1 MSDPQRTYLDFE
13 RPIAELDNKIEELE
27 SLSNGETGVD
37 VAAEITALR
46 TKSAK
51 MLADT
56 YAALGPWRKTLVARH
71 PNRPHFRDFRKA
83 MITDFAELRGDRCF
97 GDDRAIIGGVGF
109 FRGRPVI
116 VLGHEKGHDTKSR
129 LIHNF
134 GMARPEGYRK
144 AIRIMEMADRF
155 SLPVLSFVDTAGA
168 YPGVGAE
175 ERGQAEAIARSTE
188 RCLTLGVPMIT
199 LITGEGGSGGAVA
212 LAASSHVM
220 MLEHS
225 IYSVISPE
233 GCASILWGDSTKN
246 KDAAVAMKITATDL
260 KALGIIDEIVPEPV
274 GGAHR
279 DPVQTIQKSGDAIE
293 RALDKFSDLG
303 SKEILAR
310 RKARFYAIGRS
321 EV

>member
-1 MSDPQRTYLDFE
+1 MSDSQRTYLDFE
-13 RPIAELDNKIEELE
+13 RPIAELDSKIEELE
-27 SLSNGETGVD
+27 NLSNGETGVD
-37 VAAEITALR
+37 VAAEITTLR
-46 TKSAK
+46 AKSAK

-56 YAALGPWRKTLVARH
+56 YADLGPWRKTLVARH
-71 PNRPHFRDFRKA
+71 PNRPHFRDFRKS

-109 FRGRPVI
+109 FRGRPVV

-129 LIHNF
+129 LVHNF

-144 AIRIMEMADRF
+144 AIRIMEIADRF

-188 RCLTLGVPMIT
+188 TCLTLGVPMIT

-212 LAASSHVM
+212 LASSSHVM

-246 KDAAVAMKITATDL
+246 KDAAIAMKITATDL
-260 KALGIIDEIVPEPV
+260 KSLGIVDEIIAEPV

-303 SKEILAR
+303 AKELLAR
-310 RKARFYAIGRS
+310 RKARFYAIGRT
-321 EV
+321 ET